1 MPPPCVHSIRTP
13 TSDSHHV
20 TSNDENIAGGILAL
34 SQRSLLQHLPS
45 HAHPHCC
52 SAYSRTTALFLCLQ
66 TVSRTP
72 APIPTDRHSHC
83 TGSDCHCWPLRDE
96 HERLLQ
102 HAICVQRDQHECHQR
117 GNNPSRHGVLVRSD
131 RDKGA
136 WLSCA
141 SIRGVPS
148 SVAHYYFAACLRRRL
163 TEEGRAAS
171 CQPPLTQ
178 SSAAWEI
185 RACHRPS
192 LRVLTE
198 SHLLP
203 PQTQSSADWGIIR
216 LDRSVPSSVATPV
229 NVGTSQV
236 PVGTP
241 LMMIGHPVG
250 LPRKYAAPPPFV
262 NSDAVLLCSILF
274 HYVILASLTVY
285 VAPPPFVNSDAV
297 LLCSIL
303 FHYVILASLTVYVAP
318 PPFVNSDAVQL
329 CSILFHTVIL
339 ASLTVYV
346 APPPFV
352 GPYFRQCLCCSSL
365 HLIFALTFPFA
376 SNNTHDAQA
385 LFTLYH

>member
-1 MPPPCVHSIRTP
+1 
-13 TSDSHHV
+13 
-20 TSNDENIAGGILAL
+20 
-34 SQRSLLQHLPS
+34 
-45 HAHPHCC
+45 
-52 SAYSRTTALFLCLQ
+52 
-66 TVSRTP
+66 
-72 APIPTDRHSHC
+72 
-83 TGSDCHCWPLRDE
+83 
-96 HERLLQ
+96 
-102 HAICVQRDQHECHQR
+102 
-117 GNNPSRHGVLVRSD
+117 
-131 RDKGA
+131 
-136 WLSCA
+136 
-141 SIRGVPS
+141 
-148 SVAHYYFAACLRRRL
+148 
-163 TEEGRAAS
+163 
-171 CQPPLTQ
+171 
-178 SSAAWEI
+178 
-185 RACHRPS
+185 
-192 LRVLTE
+192 VLTE

-241 LMMIGHPVG
+241 LMMIGYPVG
-250 LPRKYAAPPPFV
+250 LPRKYA
-262 NSDAVLLCSILF
+262 
-274 HYVILASLTVY
+274 
-285 VAPPPFVNSDAV
+285 APPPFVNSDAV